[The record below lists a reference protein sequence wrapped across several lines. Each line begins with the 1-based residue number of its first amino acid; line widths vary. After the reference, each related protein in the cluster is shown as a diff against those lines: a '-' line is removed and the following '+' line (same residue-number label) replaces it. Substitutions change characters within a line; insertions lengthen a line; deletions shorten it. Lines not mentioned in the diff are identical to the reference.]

1 MCENIVNTLLAV
13 NGKTK
18 DNINSRYDLQELN
31 IRKDLQPIDLD
42 DDEVFF
48 PPAPYTME
56 SDQQRTFCKVFKN
69 AMFPNGYASDIR
81 RNVHV
86 KEKKITGLKSH
97 DNHVLLQDL
106 LPLAVRRTLPER
118 VSAVLIRVSRF
129 FKRMYSQVIRISDM
143 QRLQDEIA
151 ETLSLLEAI
160 FLPSFFDIM
169 VHLMVH
175 LPAQAMIAGPVHFRS
190 MWAVERYIGK
200 LKGHVHTRSHVEGSI
215 AEGYLF
221 DESLTFC
228 SHYLDDESR
237 LNRARNDG
245 GLDMEVDDTTPFFH
259 NIGRGLA
266 GKCMVM
272 LDNKTWLQA
281 HRYVL
286 FNYDNIEPYLE

>member
-1 MCENIVNTLLAV
+1 M
-13 NGKTK
+13 
-18 DNINSRYDLQELN
+18 
-31 IRKDLQPIDLD
+31 
-42 DDEVFF
+42 
-48 PPAPYTME
+48 
-56 SDQQRTFCKVFKN
+56 
-69 AMFPNGYASDIR
+69 
-81 RNVHV
+81 HV
-86 KEKKITGLKSH
+86 KEKKIIGLKSH

-129 FKRMYSQVIRISDM
+129 FKQMYSQVIRISDM
-143 QRLQDEIA
+143 QRLQAEIA

-228 SHYLDDESR
+228 SRYLDGETRS
-237 LNRARNDG
+237 NRARNDG
-245 GLDMEVDDTTPFFH
+245 GLDMEVDDTAPFFH

-281 HRYVL
+281 HKYVL

>member
-1 MCENIVNTLLAV
+1 MMM
-13 NGKTK
+13 KF
-18 DNINSRYDLQELN
+18 
-31 IRKDLQPIDLD
+31 
-42 DDEVFF
+42 FF

-69 AMFPNGYASDIR
+69 TMFPNGYASDLR

-86 KEKKITGLKSH
+86 KEKKINGLKSH
-97 DNHVLLQDL
+97 DSHVLLQDL

-129 FKRMYSQVIRISDM
+129 FKQMYSQVIRISDM
-143 QRLQDEIA
+143 QRLQAEIA

-228 SHYLDDESR
+228 SHYLDGETR
-237 LNRARNDG
+237 FNRVRNDG

-281 HRYVL
+281 HKYVL

>member
-1 MCENIVNTLLAV
+1 
-13 NGKTK
+13 
-18 DNINSRYDLQELN
+18 
-31 IRKDLQPIDLD
+31 
-42 DDEVFF
+42 
-48 PPAPYTME
+48 
-56 SDQQRTFCKVFKN
+56 
-69 AMFPNGYASDIR
+69 
-81 RNVHV
+81 
-86 KEKKITGLKSH
+86 
-97 DNHVLLQDL
+97 
-106 LPLAVRRTLPER
+106 
-118 VSAVLIRVSRF
+118 
-129 FKRMYSQVIRISDM
+129 M

-169 VHLMVH
+169 AHLMVH
-175 LPAQAMIAGPVHFRS
+175 LPAQAMIAGPVPFRS

-200 LKGHVHTRSHVEGSI
+200 LKAHVHTRSHVEGSLV
-215 AEGYLF
+215 EGYLF